1 MSEYTDQADNF
12 AKKNGVT
19 LATEYLGTHPRLGK
33 TPVANFKCTLARNGK
48 SFEFTFSMSINDSW
62 LWQDTG
68 PNGPVQKGLPPR
80 MYDKYYPTVAKKQMV
95 GHYSLW
101 PNPKP
106 KPPTMYDVLASLTKY
121 DPGTFPD
128 FCSEY
133 GYDDQ
138 PLSEYPKVMETW
150 QAVVNEYINVRR
162 LFPEE
167 EVQEELGEI
176 S

>member
-1 MSEYTDQADNF
+1 MSEYTEQAIAF
-12 AKKNGVT
+12 AEKYGVT
-19 LATEYLGTHPRLGK
+19 LATEYLGTYPRLGK

-48 SFEFTFSMSINDSW
+48 SFEFTFSISINDSW
-62 LWQDTG
+62 KHSDGFNRPQL
-68 PNGPVQKGLPPR
+68 GLPMQLR
-80 MYDKYYPTVAKKQMV
+80 SENWPTAAKEQTIGRWTLTPLK
-95 GHYSLW
+95 
-101 PNPKP
+101 KP
-106 KPPTMYDVLASLTKY
+106 TPPTMYDVLASLQKY
-121 DPGTFPD
+121 DPGTFPE

-150 QAVVNEYINVRR
+150 QAVINEYINVRR

>member
-1 MSEYTDQADNF
+1 MSEYTEQAVAF
-12 AKKNGVT
+12 AKKYGVT
-19 LATEYLGTHPRLGK
+19 LATEYQGTYPRFGK

-48 SFEFTFSMSINDSW
+48 SLEFTFSMSVNDSW
-62 LWQDTG
+62 CYSKG
-68 PNGPVQKGLPPR
+68 HASKRFPGLPFNLREEYQP
-80 MYDKYYPTVAKKQMV
+80 KVAKQHV
-95 GHYSLW
+95 AGEFVIT
-101 PNPKP
+101 PIVNP
-106 KPPTMYDVLASLTKY
+106 KPPTMYDVLACLQKY

-128 FCSEY
+128 FCREY
-133 GYDDQ
+133 GYDDR